1 MNQPA
6 NIQQQMD
13 AARRLVQLV
22 HDDLA
27 HPGTAGEAATSAIM
41 GAIKRCALAG
51 VDRLPD
57 TDAKMETISYVCAFL
72 GEFIGFSLR
81 NLPPSMTGPTLQ
93 LFAQELTQAFG
104 AGGMTVVVGVSGDEP
119 SQQKEQ
125 VH

>member
-1 MNQPA
+1 MSQPA

-13 AARRLVQLV
+13 AARHLVTLV

-27 HPGTAGEAATSAIM
+27 HPSTAGEAATSAIM

-51 VDRLPD
+51 VDRLPT

-93 LFAQELTQAFG
+93 LFAQELTEAFG
-104 AGGMTVVVGVSGDEP
+104 PNGMTVVVGVSGNEP
-119 SQQKEQ
+119 SQHKEP

>member
-1 MNQPA
+1 MSQPA

-13 AARRLVQLV
+13 AARHLVTLV

-51 VDRLPD
+51 VDHLP
-57 TDAKMETISYVCAFL
+57 TTAAKMEAISYVCAFL

-81 NLPPSMTGPTLQ
+81 SLPPSITGPTLQ
-93 LFAQELTQAFG
+93 LFAQELTEAFG
-104 AGGMTVVVGVSGDEP
+104 PNGMTVVVGVAGEDQPQHKEP
-119 SQQKEQ
+119 